1 MRCGVI
7 ARKLGMSRIFNDD
20 GEHVPVTVLRIE
32 DVEVLSVKSIAKD
45 GYSSVQLG
53 FSNKK
58 SKNISKPLR
67 GFFAKAKAE
76 PKEKVVEFRVS
87 EDAILNVGDK
97 LGVNHFVTGQKVDVI
112 GVSQG
117 KGFSGAM
124 KRHNFGGMQASHGV
138 SISHRSHGSTG
149 NSQDPGRTWKG
160 KKMAGQYGNV
170 RITTQ
175 NLKVV
180 KLLEDDEPN
189 IRWDAAI
196 ALAKMGNRSGAGIIN
211 SLMRRSYYEGFREID
226 DWETE
231 KAILVA
237 INVASQLG
245 GSEFLSNLELLAKED
260 PSMDVRNAAIN
271 ALKSIER
278 MESVSG

>member
-45 GYSSVQLG
+45 GYTSVQLG

-97 LGVNHFVTGQKVDVI
+97 LGVNHFVIGQKVDVI

-180 KLLEDDEPN
+180 KLIEDDDLILIQGSVPGSKNGVVLLKDAIKHKIPN
-189 IRWDAAI
+189 EAPFPA
-196 ALAKMGNRSGAGIIN
+196 
-211 SLMRRSYYEGFREID
+211 GFRNNSKSNKDDFSLSSDKNEKEI
-226 DWETE
+226 
-231 KAILVA
+231 
-237 INVASQLG
+237 S
-245 GSEFLSNLELLAKED
+245 SEVEGAEVEN
-260 PSMDVRNAAIN
+260 
-271 ALKSIER
+271 
-278 MESVSG
+278 

>member
-1 MRCGVI
+1 MRCGIVV
-7 ARKLGMSRIFNDD
+7 RKLGMSRLFNES

-32 DVEVLSVKSIAKD
+32 DLEVLSIKTVDKD
-45 GYSSVQLG
+45 GYTAVQLG

-58 SKNISKPLR
+58 PKNISKPLR
-67 GFFAKAKAE
+67 GVFAKAKVE

-87 EDAILNVGDK
+87 EDAVLKIGDK
-97 LGVNHFVTGQKVDVI
+97 LGVNHFVAGQKVDAV
-112 GVSQG
+112 GLSKG

-175 NLKVV
+175 NLNVV
-180 KLLEDDEPN
+180 KLFEEEGLILIEGSVPGSKNGVVFIRDAIKYKTPDNAPFPAGLANENKTNNED
-189 IRWDAAI
+189 I
-196 ALAKMGNRSGAGIIN
+196 S
-211 SLMRRSYYEGFREID
+211 
-226 DWETE
+226 
-231 KAILVA
+231 
-237 INVASQLG
+237 
-245 GSEFLSNLELLAKED
+245 LSNIDNNKETSSELEGGE
-260 PSMDVRNAAIN
+260 VEN
-271 ALKSIER
+271 
-278 MESVSG
+278 

>member
-32 DVEVLSVKSIAKD
+32 DVEVLSVKSIEKD
-45 GYSSVQLG
+45 GYNSVQLG

-97 LGVNHFVTGQKVDVI
+97 LGVNHFVTGQKVDVV

-180 KLLEDDEPN
+180 KLLEDNDLILIQGSVPGSKNGVVLIRDAIKHKIPN
-189 IRWDAAI
+189 EAPFPA
-196 ALAKMGNRSGAGIIN
+196 
-211 SLMRRSYYEGFREID
+211 GFRNNSKSNKDDFSLSSDKNEKEI
-226 DWETE
+226 
-231 KAILVA
+231 
-237 INVASQLG
+237 S
-245 GSEFLSNLELLAKED
+245 SEVEGAEVEN
-260 PSMDVRNAAIN
+260 
-271 ALKSIER
+271 
-278 MESVSG
+278 